1 MHWIGLD
8 GVLLTNFEIYGQA
21 FETVN
26 VLTFHFFTVSEHIER
41 ENCMSFQI
49 HIFKTI
55 IFFKNLQYLIERN
68 YCQTSGTYKI
78 LDMICI
84 NPSMGILDP
93 QWISNQTGCFKSWFC
108 WNHWSMCFEIETIFC
123 HKDWKKRVFYL
134 TCFFLCS
141 VVW

>member
-8 GVLLTNFEIYGQA
+8 GVFFTNFEICGQA
-21 FETVN
+21 FETEN
-26 VLTFHFFTVSEHIER
+26 VLTFHFFTVSEHIKR

-49 HIFKTI
+49 HVFKTI

-68 YCQTSGTYKI
+68 CCQASGTYKI

-93 QWISNQTGCFKSWFC
+93 Q
-108 WNHWSMCFEIETIFC
+108 
-123 HKDWKKRVFYL
+123 
-134 TCFFLCS
+134 
-141 VVW
+141 